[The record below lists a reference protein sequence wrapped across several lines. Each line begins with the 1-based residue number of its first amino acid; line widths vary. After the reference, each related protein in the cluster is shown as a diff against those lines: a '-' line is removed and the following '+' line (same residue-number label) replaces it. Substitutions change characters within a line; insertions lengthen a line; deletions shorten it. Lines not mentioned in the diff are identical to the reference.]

1 MILVLFHK
9 RNVFTEEGQ
18 PFLKGLDLQR
28 GVGNKGDLIV
38 FAQYEEQHIF
48 AYGYARLG
56 EFHQKDE
63 RLETW
68 QFSSLRLFVAR
79 WALSD
84 QVAQAGLSN
93 NTVHL
98 LQHYLPVFEEL
109 QQIVEANRLAELITA
124 YEILGD
130 MITFRDIARDDCVT
144 DQCTSIDV
152 LETWRRRADALWIN
166 EISYDDLEM
175 SPLEDDN
182 EHYS

>member
-28 GVGNKGDLIV
+28 GVGNKGDLVV
-38 FAQYEEQHIF
+38 FAQYEGRHIF
-48 AYGYARLG
+48 AYAYGRLC
-56 EFHQKDE
+56 EFHRKDD

-98 LQHYLPVFEEL
+98 LQHHLPIVEEL

-124 YEILGD
+124 YEILD
-130 MITFRDIARDDCVT
+130 EVITFRDIARDDCVT
-144 DQCTSIDV
+144 DQCTTIDV

-166 EISYDDLEM
+166 EIDSDDLEIF
-175 SPLEDDN
+175 PLEDDN
-182 EHYS
+182 EYY